1 MSIAKL
7 SAYDE
12 VYDFLLT
19 SPTPEQITAF
29 RTSEATQA
37 RVRYLLDT
45 NRNGTLTTE
54 EQAEL
59 DEFASVEH
67 FVRVLKARARKHLA

>member
-1 MSIAKL
+1 MAIAKL

-19 SPTPEQITAF
+19 SPTPEQITMF
-29 RTSEATQA
+29 RPSEATQA
-37 RVRYLLDT
+37 RVRDLLDA

-54 EQAEL
+54 EQTEL

-67 FVRVLKARARKHLA
+67 FVRMLKARAWKIIS